1 MGISFYYAFVIIFVI
16 TIVVVIVIDIVL
28 SLPPCNYFFFFKNN
42 LLIQIW
48 AEKLLSMYS
57 KWAKKQGYI
66 GRVVEKYPSKSGG
79 IKSATIEFEFECA
92 YGYLL
97 GEKGVHDMIGS
108 QNGSALHEV

>member
-1 MGISFYYAFVIIFVI
+1 MLLLSDV
-16 TIVVVIVIDIVL
+16 VL
-28 SLPPCNYFFFFKNN
+28 SLSLCNFFFNN
-42 LLIQIW
+42 LPIQIW

-97 GEKGVHDMIGS
+97 GEKGVHYMIGS
-108 QNGSALHEV
+108 QNGPVLHEV

>member
-1 MGISFYYAFVIIFVI
+1 LKFLGLIQHWRYNSQF
-16 TIVVVIVIDIVL
+16 IVL
-28 SLPPCNYFFFFKNN
+28 SLSLSNFIFFFN

-57 KWAKKQGYI
+57 KWAKKQGYT

-79 IKSATIEFEFECA
+79 IKSATIEFEFEFA

-97 GEKGVHDMIGS
+97 GEKGVHYMIGS
-108 QNGSALHEV
+108 QNGSVLHEV